1 MDENVVNA
9 VVKRAITALMRN
21 YAGEMSSL
29 NVRVTQNRRDD
40 GKVRAAVTATIKIYG
55 GASEEDG
62 DEYSR

>member
-9 VVKRAITALMRN
+9 VVKRAITDLMRN

-29 NVRVTQNRRDD
+29 NVRVTRNRRGD
-40 GKVRAAVTATIKIYG
+40 GKVRATVTATIKIYG
-55 GASEEDG
+55 GALEEDG